1 METTALEIVPSNQN
15 ENVEAYNLYLRRG
28 CLIFKRVIWTVL
40 KRGKGRAT
48 FQNTGNIK
56 YDIK

>member
-48 FQNTGNIK
+48 FQNTG
-56 YDIK
+56 